1 MECLEVKQEVYLM
14 RRLREEIDFHK
25 RGLMELLIHLDKRVE
40 ILEKFKGNI
49 NELFKFIRCGEI
61 FNDIVTNYTEYL
73 SVSETFENS
82 NGEITD
88 LVKVYIKKAEQQII
102 DTELFLYEIEEDDDI
117 EDSYVSDIRE
127 QLEVYKSNN
136 IFTKLITIE
145 EILTSISKEGKGL
158 YEGIDVFLNNISKYN
173 SLDEVGKENNLNTFC
188 YENIE
193 SNNFV
198 DRLISLQN
206 DYNGAEVIANIV
218 EVEAI
223 PLFSTW
229 NSERL
234 KSVLEYDSKIYFNI
248 ISTLN
253 QIKQLNQ
260 DLLNVENVNSQIK
273 IIEEFLDD
281 FS

>member
-1 MECLEVKQEVYLM
+1 MEFLEIKEELYLI
-14 RRLREEIDFHK
+14 RRISEELDFYK
-25 RGLMELLIHLDKRVE
+25 RGLRELLIHLDMRVE
-40 ILEKFKGNI
+40 ILEKFKGNSSD
-49 NELFKFIRCGEI
+49 LYKFIRGGEI
-61 FNDIVTNYTEYL
+61 LNDIVTNYTDYV
-73 SVSETFENS
+73 SVSKTFENCS
-82 NGEITD
+82 GEITD
-88 LVKVYIKKAEQQII
+88 LVKVYVKKAEQQII
-102 DTELFLYEIEEDDDI
+102 DTELFFGEIEDDYDI
-117 EDSYVSDIRE
+117 EECYVRNIRE
-127 QLEVYKSNN
+127 QLESYKSKN
-136 IFTKLITIE
+136 IFTELNTVE
-145 EILTSISKEGKGL
+145 EILTSISKDQRSN
-158 YEGIDVFLNNISKYN
+158 YEGMNIFLNNISKYN
-173 SLDEVGKENNLNTFC
+173 SLDEIGKENNLNVFC

-234 KSVLEYDSKIYFNI
+234 KSVLEYDSKIYFKI

-260 DLLNVENVNSQIK
+260 DLLNVGNVNSQIK